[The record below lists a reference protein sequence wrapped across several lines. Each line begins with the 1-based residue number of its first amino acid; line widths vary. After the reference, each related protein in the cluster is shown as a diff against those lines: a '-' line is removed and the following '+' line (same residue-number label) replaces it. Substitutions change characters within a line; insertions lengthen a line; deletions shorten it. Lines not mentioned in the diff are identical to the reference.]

1 MASENLHVPQ
11 KNNSALT
18 SQSVRDIMNAYKT
31 QAKIQLYDDS
41 SAMSNDEVTG
51 VGGRDIPLSALR
63 ARETVTDESGNV
75 ITLPKSRLAEE
86 AESRRTIASAYNKMR
101 GIEENEEDMD
111 DDGEY
116 YEEESDI
123 PSSSRRNNLSNI
135 RRFKADYVEDM
146 PEDDE
151 GLLEILELAIR
162 NARANLEMLESLYA
176 ALSPQTE

>member
-1 MASENLHVPQ
+1 MRL
-11 KNNSALT
+11 
-18 SQSVRDIMNAYKT
+18 INADELK
-31 QAKIQLYDDS
+31 KHIRRCDDS
-41 SAMSNDEVTG
+41 AT
-51 VGGRDIPLSALR
+51 R
-63 ARETVTDESGNV
+63 ATFDYV
-75 ITLPKSRLAEE
+75 
-86 AESRRTIASAYNKMR
+86 Y
-101 GIEENEEDMD
+101 EEDID

-123 PSSSRRNNLSNI
+123 PSSSRSNLSNI